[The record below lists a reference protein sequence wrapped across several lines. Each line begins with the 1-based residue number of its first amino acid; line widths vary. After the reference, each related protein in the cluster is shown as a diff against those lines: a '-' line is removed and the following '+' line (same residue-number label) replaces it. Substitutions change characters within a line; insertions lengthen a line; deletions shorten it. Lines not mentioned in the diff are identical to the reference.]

1 MTLIGIFE
9 ADAEVVFGTLQLS
22 FEHTLISQSPS
33 KHSARGSTEREREL
47 DKNT

>member
-1 MTLIGIFE
+1 MGGPYITILR
-9 ADAEVVFGTLQLS
+9 VVFWTLQLS